1 VALLRE
7 LRDGGGGLRRGS
19 LHLLAAAV
27 MVAPGLMAILV
38 AGCEPPIPEELQPD
52 SVLRER
58 LGLTGDD
65 EVHRVV
71 LVSTDREEARP
82 DSTTVPPGAWV
93 EFVTGDWRIHE
104 VRFEFDSLAP
114 EAADFLRSTGQVA
127 SPPLLHLDAR
137 FVVSFEEA
145 PVARYPYLVEGNL
158 ATGRGV
164 VIVRPRP

>member
-1 VALLRE
+1 MVVPVLLT
-7 LRDGGGGLRRGS
+7 
-19 LHLLAAAV
+19 
-27 MVAPGLMAILV
+27 ILV

-58 LGLTGDD
+58 LGLTEED

-104 VRFEFDSLAP
+104 VRFELDSLAP
-114 EAADFLRSTGQVA
+114 EAAAFLRNSGQVA

>member
-1 VALLRE
+1 
-7 LRDGGGGLRRGS
+7 
-19 LHLLAAAV
+19 
-27 MVAPGLMAILV
+27 MVAPGLLAILV
-38 AGCEPPIPEELQPD
+38 AGCEPRVPEELQPD

-58 LGLTGDD
+58 LGLTEDD

-104 VRFEFDSLAP
+104 VRFELDSLAP
-114 EAADFLRSTGQVA
+114 EAADFLRSSGQVS
-127 SPPLLHLDAR
+127 SPPLLHRDAR

-158 ATGRGV
+158 AAGRGV